1 MHSKVITNANIN
13 IYSNH
18 KAMKKL
24 NKTQQE
30 QLYNTYI
37 KLCKLYDKYRDNDIA
52 LETECNGTVAGN
64 ISCAIASFETILQ
77 EYWN

>member
-1 MHSKVITNANIN
+1 
-13 IYSNH
+13 
-18 KAMKKL
+18 MKKL

-37 KLCKLYDKYRDNDIA
+37 KLCRLYDKYSENDIA
-52 LETECNGTVAGN
+52 LEIEANGTVAGN
-64 ISCAIASFETILQ
+64 LSCAIASFETILQ

>member
-1 MHSKVITNANIN
+1 
-13 IYSNH
+13 
-18 KAMKKL
+18 MKKL

-37 KLCKLYDKYRDNDIA
+37 KLCKLYDKYSENDIV
-52 LETECNGTVAGN
+52 LEIEANGTVAGN
-64 ISCAIASFETILQ
+64 LSCAVAAFETILQ